1 MERTRI
7 GFSIEF
13 PTELSNLEMCTVK
26 KAAVNGAF
34 DAIKKIYEVD
44 LNRELR
50 EMSEVVC
57 ERFGFSRP
65 SAELIVDCVL
75 SLSGEYQT
83 IKSKLSLIEEREEM
97 KKNV

>member
-13 PTELSNLEMCTVK
+13 PTELTTLEMSTVK

-44 LNRELR
+44 LNRELQK
-50 EMSEVVC
+50 MSKVVC
-57 ERFGFSRP
+57 ERFGFSAP

-75 SLSGEYQT
+75 SLSEYYQT
-83 IKSKLSLIEEREEM
+83 IKSKLSLIEEREKE
-97 KKNV
+97 KNV